1 MRILFILFF
10 VFAASAIPAS
20 AQDSSF
26 GSMRDTSV
34 NLRSWKTLD
43 TTRLEISSSSFDNNG
58 MIPARYSCEGENISP
73 ALTVTGIPPGTK
85 SLSLVLHDPDAPMNG
100 GFTHWVVWN
109 IDPDGNFSDNIAKAQ
124 QGLND
129 SKKQGYTGMCPPSGT
144 HRYYFRVYA
153 LDNKLNL
160 GKGTNRISL
169 EKAMNGHI
177 LGQGELVGLYA
188 KTK

>member
-20 AQDSSF
+20 AQDTSF
-26 GSMRDTSV
+26 SGMRDTSV
-34 NLRSWKTLD
+34 NLSSWKTLD
-43 TTRLEISSSSFDNNG
+43 TPRLEIRSSSFDNNG
-58 MIPARYSCEGENISP
+58 MIPAKYSCEGENISP

-109 IDPDGNFSDNIAKAQ
+109 IDPDGDFSGNIAKAQ

-169 EKAMNGHI
+169 EKAMDGHI

>member
-1 MRILFILFF
+1 
-10 VFAASAIPAS
+10 
-20 AQDSSF
+20 
-26 GSMRDTSV
+26 
-34 NLRSWKTLD
+34 
-43 TTRLEISSSSFDNNG
+43 

-73 ALTVTGIPPGTK
+73 ALTVTGIPSGTK

-129 SKKQGYTGMCPPSGT
+129 SKKQGYTGMCPPSDT